1 VQALVLVVLS
11 QVFVWTDSRG
21 EQHFTDDRSSIPR
34 GAKVRTTDGA
44 ELSVVSSGLD
54 RGDAGLERRDAGL
67 DRRDAG
73 LAATKQV
80 EVPDTCS
87 RARERVTQLEG
98 KLGEAKKKAEQARLA
113 WNGDC
118 QSVLNLHGQAAFA
131 QCMAA
136 GGSRSRRAPQPPET
150 ATFTA
155 PIEAEL
161 EQARDTLR
169 RAQVAGCR

>member
-1 VQALVLVVLS
+1 VHALLVLVVLS

-21 EQHFTDDRSSIPR
+21 EQHFTDDRSSIPS
-34 GAKVRTTDGA
+34 GVKVRTTDGA
-44 ELSVVSSGLD
+44 ELSVVSSGIT
-54 RGDAGLERRDAGL
+54 RQDAGLTRQ
-67 DRRDAG
+67 DAG

-80 EVPDTCS
+80 EEPDTCS
-87 RARERVTQLEG
+87 RARERVAQLEG
-98 KLGEAKKKAEQARLA
+98 KLGDAKKKAEQARLA

-118 QSVLNLHGQAAFA
+118 QAVLNLHGQAAFA
-131 QCMAA
+131 QCMA
-136 GGSRSRRAPQPPET
+136 GGSRSKRAPQPPET